1 MRTQR
6 ATGRRP
12 LYGDIACS
20 ERINVAVT
28 PEHKSMLRVLAKD
41 CGVSAWIR
49 AAIERSFN
57 EKKETKE

>member
-1 MRTQR
+1 M
-6 ATGRRP
+6 
-12 LYGDIACS
+12 YGDIACS